1 MRSKSF
7 WEKKLVEARDR
18 LESMTSTRSVIQRH
32 LEYQQLRWKNRH
44 RLKPLKREVLRCDV
58 DRSISKLAKLDR
70 EIFKLTTTKIPYYE
84 EMLAQES
91 RTVWH
96 RIRTGDGLRV

>member
-7 WEKKLVEARDR
+7 WEKKLEEATDR
-18 LESMTSTRSVIQRH
+18 LETLTYKRAAAQSH
-32 LEYQQLRWKNRH
+32 LEYQRRRWKNRH

-58 DRSISKLAKLDR
+58 DRSTSKLAKLDR
-70 EIFKLTTTKIPYYE
+70 VIFKLTTTKIPYYE
-84 EMLAQES
+84 QMLAQES

>member
-7 WEKKLVEARDR
+7 WEKKLAEAKECLDI
-18 LESMTSTRSVIQRH
+18 TVATRSVVQRH

-44 RLKPLKREVLRCDV
+44 RLKPMKREVLRCDV
-58 DRSISKLAKLDR
+58 DRSTSKLAKLDR

-84 EMLAQES
+84 QMLAQES